1 MPNFFYTARD
11 RAGKKISAYEEAAS
25 LDDLA
30 SKLQAKNLIII
41 SISSPSKEFNKSSAK
56 TEIPASA
63 KKGKHW
69 GIRQSDL
76 VLYCRQLS
84 TLLGAGVT
92 ILKALEIIQRQVN
105 SRRLYEIIMTMI
117 KDMEAGLS
125 LHETMAKHPKAFSEL
140 WVNLVESGEA
150 SGNLAIVL
158 SRLANY
164 LERAEDFKKRII
176 SALIYPAILFFAGF
190 GALFFLTV
198 KIIPTFVDIFR
209 GFNMTLPFLTQVL
222 VMISDF
228 MRKYILL
235 MFGVAVTG
243 GFLFRSYI
251 KTNKGRRDF
260 EAFLFKLPLLGDF
273 FHAMAIERFSSEMS
287 TLIESGV
294 PILFSLEIAER
305 SVDNLVVADI
315 LRQIKENVRDGKPL
329 SQQLEKSGFFDPMVV
344 QMVAVGEE
352 IGELSQMFKR
362 INSFYD
368 EFVSTFLNRFTAIFE
383 PIMLLFMGAIIGIM
397 VVGMFLPILKLSQM
411 AG

>member
-1 MPNFFYTARD
+1 MPSFFYTARD
-11 RAGKKISAYEEAAS
+11 RSGKKITAYEEASS
-25 LDDLA
+25 LDELA
-30 SKLQAKNLIII
+30 SRLHAKNLVIITI
-41 SISSPSKEFNKSSAK
+41 TSQSKEFKPGAK
-56 TEIPASA
+56 AEIPVSA
-63 KKGKHW
+63 KKGRHW
-69 GIRQSDL
+69 GVRQSDL

-92 ILKALEIIQRQVN
+92 ILKALEIIQRQVD
-105 SRRLYEIIMTMI
+105 SRRLYEIITIMI
-117 KDMEAGLS
+117 RDMEAGLS
-125 LHETMAKHPKAFSEL
+125 LHETMAKHPKVFSEL

-158 SRLANY
+158 SRLASY

-176 SALIYPAILFFAGF
+176 SALIYPAILLFAGF

-198 KIIPTFVDIFR
+198 KIIPAFVDIFK
-209 GFNMTLPFLTQVL
+209 GFNMTLPFLTQIL
-222 VMISDF
+222 VSISNF
-228 MRKYILL
+228 MRRYLL
-235 MFGVAVTG
+235 LIFGVVATG
-243 GFLFRSYI
+243 VFLLRSYI
-251 KTNKGRRDF
+251 KTNKGRRNF
-260 EAFLFKLPLLGDF
+260 ESLLFKLPLLGDF

-315 LRQIKENVRDGKPL
+315 LRQIKENVRDGKSL

-368 EFVSTFLNRFTAIFE
+368 EFVTTFLNRFTSMFE

-411 AG
+411 GG

>member
-25 LDDLA
+25 LDELA
-30 SKLQAKNLIII
+30 SRLQAKNLVIIN
-41 SISSPSKEFNKSSAK
+41 ISSPSKEFNKSAK
-56 TEIPASA
+56 AEIPASS

-69 GIRQSDL
+69 GVRQADL

-105 SRRLYEIIMTMI
+105 SRRLYEIIATMVR
-117 KDMEAGLS
+117 DMEAGLS

-198 KIIPTFVDIFR
+198 KIIPTFVDIFK
-209 GFNMTLPFLTQVL
+209 GFNMTLPFLTQIL
-222 VMISDF
+222 VAISDF
-228 MRKYILL
+228 IRKYMLL
-235 MFGVAVTG
+235 MFGMLAAG
-243 GFLFRSYI
+243 IFLFRSYV

-260 EAFLFKLPLLGDF
+260 EAILFKLPLLGDF

-368 EFVSTFLNRFTAIFE
+368 EFVSTFLNRFTAMFE